1 MSIILDFQND
11 VKGYNSFAPAFAS
24 DKYSATLA
32 AAGSS
37 TLTIPSNFTKWV
49 AAFSYQAGGDIWVSI
64 NGTATGPAGA
74 TFAAVSSQLQ
84 PGALS
89 VKAGDVISVKN
100 NGTGSSDVG
109 IVLYAI
115 S

>member
-1 MSIILDFQND
+1 MSIKLAFQRD
-11 VKGYNSFAPAFAS
+11 IQGYNAYAPLQS
-24 DKYSATLA
+24 TDMYSATLA

-37 TLTIPSNFTKWV
+37 TITVPSNFKNWI
-49 AAFSYQAGGDIWVSI
+49 AAFSYQAAGDMWVSV
-64 NGTATGPAGA
+64 GHTAAGPVGA
-74 TFAAVSSQLQ
+74 TFASTTSQLQ

-89 VKAGDVISVKN
+89 VQAGQVISIKN

-109 IVLYAI
+109 VALYAI